1 MRKIII
7 NKEILT
13 HTSTHFK
20 MIHRKLNMI
29 GRHSPDAAFCT
40 VGKLDCIVFKCKRH
54 SLLVSLFS
62 SLVTY
67 TLCKR
72 QTFTFNTFI

>member
-1 MRKIII
+1 
-7 NKEILT
+7 
-13 HTSTHFK
+13 
-20 MIHRKLNMI
+20 MI